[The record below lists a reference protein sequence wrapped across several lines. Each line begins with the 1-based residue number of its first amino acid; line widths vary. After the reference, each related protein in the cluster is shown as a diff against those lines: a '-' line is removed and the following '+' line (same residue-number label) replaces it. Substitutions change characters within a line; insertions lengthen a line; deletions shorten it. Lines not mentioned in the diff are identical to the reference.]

1 MVLKDVQDLPQVL
14 TDRQKSLR
22 DEQIAEEGRD
32 RKGMEVFGAL
42 AKQISTKIL
51 DDHYAAIQENR
62 KFEIEKQKL
71 DHTASINKA
80 TAAASEQEN
89 IRKETRAKRLEY
101 MQNYAKANSARVGVR
116 AAGRDKALAVL
127 MKWQDEF
134 KLSGKTGAAGAAL
147 DKRIAAQS
155 KLLKT
160 LAATYKGQLKY
171 GDPVPGD
178 LAKGRADLGNL
189 IAQRDRQQR
198 FTSSPKFRRVMQKIK
213 GLMPDQARLIL
224 GSSGLVEDW
233 MDLQEKVHRA
243 EMRMART
250 MFDSVE
256 QGTDRITFPE
266 YVDAHIRAT
275 EGNQAT
281 PGQEASADEDEL
293 VIGQN
298 TPTGVQDSLFAGEFD
313 DPGTTP
319 SKPQGSRRGV
329 GTGQGTSPDLS
340 IRRTRKNRAENDANF
355 YRTRVQQYTTPEK
368 TGDYFGVDFSEPRT
382 GELTETEFNKSHTG
396 VTRGLRAHRQS
407 GNDNAIRGNLGLRGF
422 NAAAK
427 LRTSGTQEV
436 VGAALQKKL
445 EANLKS
451 AQAVSQA
458 KHGLRQQILG
468 MVEADVLKKI
478 FSTMG
483 LTDAQLEAI
492 AKGNFNSLPA
502 QEIAAAMSSSGQ
514 DEPLM
519 KELQKDPEY
528 KAAVAQVKASGK
540 AVTGYNIAA
549 ILFWKTLL
557 STDDL
562 AELRKAA
569 KSRVKKNAYVTG
581 VAIPDGKG
589 GHDGL
594 DLRNRDHL
602 DWVLRDAI
610 ADEIEANTGL
620 QEAAR
625 AVALGRFN
633 KGNSLVASAK
643 QTQRTFK
650 SLLSQAMAMP
660 NIQAAYKTLL
670 MEGVE
675 EDGKITEKT
684 YNSFMYDVRG
694 MLVTNLEDQNL
705 AGMYDVLRSLGITK

>member
-22 DEQIAEEGRD
+22 DEQLAEEGRD

-51 DDHYAAIQENR
+51 DDHYEAIQENR
-62 KFEIEKQKL
+62 KFEIEKQRL

-80 TAAASEQEN
+80 TAAATEQET

-101 MQNYAKANSARVGVR
+101 MQQYSKANSARVGVR

-134 KLSGKTGAAGAAL
+134 KLSGGTGAAGAGL
-147 DKRIAAQS
+147 DKRIAAQG
-155 KLLKT
+155 KLLKS
-160 LAATYKGQLKY
+160 LRG
-171 GDPVPGD
+171 PVGSPETPI
-178 LAKGRADLGNL
+178 LIKARADLGNL

-198 FTSSPKFRRVMQKIK
+198 FTSSPKFRRVMQKVK

-224 GSSGLVEDW
+224 GSSGLVENW

-275 EGNQAT
+275 EGNQAA
-281 PGQEASADEDEL
+281 PGQEASADEDDL

-298 TPTGVQDSLFAGEFD
+298 TPTDVKDSLFAGEFD
-313 DPGTTP
+313 PPGTTP
-319 SKPQGSRRGV
+319 SKEQGSNRSV
-329 GTGQGTSPDLS
+329 GTGRGTSPDLAK
-340 IRRTRKNRAENDANF
+340 RRAEKNRAENDANF
-355 YRTRVQQYTTPEK
+355 YRTRVQRYTTPEK
-368 TGDYFGVDFSEPRT
+368 TDDYFGVDLPEPRT
-382 GELTETEFNKSHTG
+382 GNLTETEFNKSHTG
-396 VTRGLRAHRQS
+396 VTRGLRAFRQS

-427 LRTSGTQEV
+427 LRTSGTQEAA
-436 VGAALQKKL
+436 GAALQKKL

-458 KHGLRQQILG
+458 KSGLRQQILG
-468 MVEADVLKKI
+468 LVEANVLKEI

-483 LTDAQLEAI
+483 LTDAQLTQI

-502 QEIAAAMSSSGQ
+502 QEIAAAMSSAGM

-519 KELQKDPEY
+519 KELQKDPEF

-569 KSRVKKNAYVTG
+569 KARVKNTALVKG
-581 VAIPDGKG
+581 VEIPDGKG
-589 GHDGL
+589 GHDNL
-594 DLRNRDHL
+594 DLRDRDHL

-620 QEAAR
+620 QEVAR

-670 MEGVE
+670 MEGIE

-684 YNSFMYDVRG
+684 YSSFMYDVRG